1 MLLPEA
7 NLRQKLNFLFKKK
20 TMLNLLYWLSV
31 IDCIIKCDAL
41 LIKAFAPVWEG
52 AFMDD
57 HKEDQFWNNCMNLKM
72 I

>member
-1 MLLPEA
+1 
-7 NLRQKLNFLFKKK
+7 
-20 TMLNLLYWLSV
+20 MLNLLYWLSV

-52 AFMDD
+52 VFMDG